1 MSTLRTA
8 PVKTSGW
15 PPGIPYI
22 IGNEAAERF
31 SYYGMRSILVVFMTE
46 FLMGADGGVAPMDE
60 AEARAWY
67 HVFAQA
73 VYFLPIFGSIISDG
87 LFGKYKTILWLSIVY
102 CLGHL
107 ALALD
112 ETRLGLTVGLSLI
125 AIGSGGIKPCVSANV
140 GDQFGS
146 TNQHLLPKVFSWF
159 YFSINFGSFFATL
172 LIPWLLRAY
181 GPQVAFGLPGL
192 LMFVATFVFWLGRRQ
207 FVHVPPAGMDFVK
220 DTFSLEGLKTI
231 GKLSVLLLF
240 LAPFY
245 ALFDQ
250 TGSAWVL
257 QAKSMD
263 LSFFGF
269 ELLPSQVHAANPIM
283 VMLFAPVFAY
293 AIYPAISRV
302 FPLTPLRKIGIG
314 FFIAAASFLVPAYIE
329 HLIAQGQRPSV
340 WWQIFAYAIITSAE
354 VMVSITALEFFYTEG
369 PKRMKSLIMAVKM
382 LAISVGNMFTAV
394 VNFVIRSPDGT
405 PTLSG
410 PAYYLFFAGVMA
422 ASSVL
427 FIIFATRYRTQTHLQ
442 DEAEP
447 DEAVAQ
453 ASATA
458 RAEPPPARS

>member
-1 MSTLRTA
+1 MTEYRTA
-8 PVKTSGW
+8 PAKTSGW

-46 FLMGADGGVAPMDE
+46 FLMGAGGNVAPMDE

-73 VYFLPIFGSIISDG
+73 VYFLPIIGSIISDG
-87 LFGKYKTILWLSIVY
+87 VLGKYKTIFWLSIVY

-140 GDQFGS
+140 GDQFGQ
-146 TNQHLLPKVFSWF
+146 TNQHLLPKIFSWF

-192 LMFVATFVFWLGRRQ
+192 LMFIATFVFWLGRRK

-220 DTFSLEGLKTI
+220 ETFSLEGLRTI
-231 GKLSVLLLF
+231 GKLGVLLLF

-257 QAKSMD
+257 QAKQMD
-263 LSFFGF
+263 MGFFGF
-269 ELLPSQVHAANPIM
+269 EPLP
-283 VMLFAPVFAY
+283 
-293 AIYPAISRV
+293 
-302 FPLTPLRKIGIG
+302 
-314 FFIAAASFLVPAYIE
+314 
-329 HLIAQGQRPSV
+329 
-340 WWQIFAYAIITSAE
+340 
-354 VMVSITALEFFYTEG
+354 
-369 PKRMKSLIMAVKM
+369 
-382 LAISVGNMFTAV
+382 
-394 VNFVIRSPDGT
+394 
-405 PTLSG
+405 
-410 PAYYLFFAGVMA
+410 
-422 ASSVL
+422 
-427 FIIFATRYRTQTHLQ
+427 
-442 DEAEP
+442 
-447 DEAVAQ
+447 
-453 ASATA
+453 
-458 RAEPPPARS
+458 

>member
-1 MSTLRTA
+1 MREVRTA
-8 PVKTSGW
+8 PVKTRGW

-46 FLMGADGGVAPMDE
+46 YLIGEGGRVEPMDE
-60 AEARAWY
+60 ASARAAY

-73 VYFLPIFGSIISDG
+73 VYFLPIAGSILSDG
-87 LFGKYKTILWLSIVY
+87 LLGKYRTIFWLSIVY

-112 ETRLGLTVGLSLI
+112 ETRLGLTIGLSLI

-140 GDQFGS
+140 GDQFGAS
-146 TNQHLLPKVFSWF
+146 NQHLLPKIFSWF

-192 LMFVATFVFWLGRRQ
+192 LMFVATFVFWLGRRE

-220 DTFSLEGLKTI
+220 DTFSMEGLRTI
-231 GKLSVLLLF
+231 GQLAVLLLF

-257 QAKSMD
+257 QAKQMD
-263 LSFFGF
+263 LEFFGL

-283 VMLFAPVFAY
+283 VMLFAPMFAY
-293 AIYPAISRV
+293 GVYPAVSRV

-314 FFIAAASFLVPAYIE
+314 FFIAAASFLVPAYVE
-329 HLIAQGQRPSV
+329 VLIAKGQTPSV
-340 WWQIFAYAIITSAE
+340 WWQILAYAIITSAE
-354 VMVSITALEFFYTEG
+354 VMVSITALEFFYTQG

-382 LAISVGNMFTAV
+382 LAISVGNLFTAV
-394 VNFVIRSPDGT
+394 VNFAIQRPDGT
-405 PTLSG
+405 SLLSG

-427 FIIFATRYRTQTHLQ
+427 FIVFALRYRGQTHLQ
-442 DEAEP
+442 DEGAPEP
-447 DEAVAQ
+447 S
-453 ASATA
+453 ASSSA
-458 RAEPPPARS
+458 